1 MYFDIFLDLFAALA
15 FGAMIGME
23 RQWRQRFTG
32 VATHGLVALG
42 AATFA
47 TLPFLMG
54 AEDQVVRMSAQVVT
68 GIGFLGAG
76 VIMRDGLSV
85 RGLSTAATIWC
96 TGAVGVLA
104 GSGFLAAALVAT
116 LLIVLCNLTLPS
128 VTRWIQRHAPIE
140 PSSERYYTVQAVTEA
155 HQEALVRS
163 TLLRRLSANGLALQ
177 SLESHARKTGGDV
190 EVAALVLSPND
201 KDSLLESLVGELA
214 LAPYVSAASWSV
226 SDGPQ

>member
-1 MYFDIFLDLFAALA
+1 MYFEIIFDLFAALC
-15 FGAMIGME
+15 FGALIGME

-47 TLPFLMG
+47 TLPFLLN
-54 AEDQVVRMSAQVVT
+54 AQDQVVRMAAQVVT

-96 TGAVGVLA
+96 TGAVGVVA
-104 GSGFLAAALVAT
+104 GSGFLMAALVAT
-116 LLIVLCNLTLPS
+116 LLIVLCNLTLPA
-128 VTRWIQRHAPIE
+128 VTRWIQRHAPVE
-140 PSSERYYTVQAVTEA
+140 PSSERYYIVKAVTESQ
-155 HQEALVRS
+155 HEALVRS

-190 EVAALVLSPND
+190 EVSALALAPREQ
-201 KDSLLESLVGELA
+201 DSLLEALVGELA

-226 SDGPQ
+226 SDEPQ